1 MKKLNTLLFML
12 IALTL
17 FGMEA
22 LAQQVPQG
30 FNFQAVAAGT
40 DGLPLADQ
48 EISVQIEIVKGTE
61 EGDVV
66 YTETHTVNTNAVGL
80 FQLTIGQGTAS
91 EGNTFSSVNW
101 GSDNFFVG
109 LAVDLTNTGNF
120 VSLGKSK
127 LLSVPYALLAQD
139 VVNGT
144 GASAITEYEID
155 VSTGDTAFTVIAIG
169 DEGGLVN
176 PAIIG
181 YANTT
186 GFNIGVD
193 GIGESVEGNETFQ
206 YGVRGVALGEGTGLH
221 YGLRGEARAANA
233 WNVGVRGQ
241 SIWESTQ
248 ENYGG
253 WFSGRFSRLRNV
265 GIIADARDVQNFGVQ
280 YNTGVVGI
288 ASGSGSGDL
297 ENGSYNTGV
306 RAEANGNT
314 IGNHAVSAVV
324 FGNAGTDNAGVFAE
338 SNVDDGTTEIE
349 NMGVKAFAGGPGRNV
364 ALYGSAF
371 NGAENYA
378 AWLDGEVVI
387 NGDLTVN
394 GAINGEGG
402 GGLITEIDLDAT
414 LDTAFT
420 VRISGDEG
428 AVNNSAIIGEA
439 STFGT
444 NVGVEGKA
452 FSQSGSESF
461 QVGTYGEAVGEGSG
475 THIGV
480 YGWSNTPDRTGGS
493 SYGLFGRAASQGKFN
508 QGARTFVNG
517 AGSGEIIPIGD
528 PAEQD
533 GNFGSF
539 NIGYSTYV
547 EGNLNGNTGVDIEI
561 GGDQGSRINIG
572 AEARVFTT
580 SAAENS
586 GIQAIVNG
594 SSTLN
599 RGFFGYINGDNNNVG
614 MDITAEGGTSNIGL
628 IVNAETAAE
637 LNGNVTISGDLNVTG
652 SINGGTSGS
661 QNFIDIKNSSDL
673 TVASMYAEGENNEF
687 GGGLFLQGESTPNI
701 RMGSK
706 LWDATSPTN
715 LPYLQLFGTTGD
727 GNGWY
732 RDNIFMAVNSN
743 GTDESG
749 ALYLKRTNISSGDA
763 DQTVEID
770 GGTGNIS
777 ITGNFYSDIGFNAN
791 NKAQILGNLNE
802 TGAGGLEILD
812 ANNTLRLY
820 ADGSNGSF
828 QVKRASDAGT
838 IINMTEISDGG
849 QFTISNAS
857 NNTFLLA
864 DASSSAFQLTDGAG
878 NTTVSIDAAFGNAT
892 FAGTVTESSDLRL
905 KSNVVT
911 LSNALDNALALR
923 GVSYKWKDE
932 TKSQDTQIGLIA
944 QEVEEIYPEFVR
956 TDDEGMKSVNYS
968 QMVAV
973 LIEAVK
979 ELNAKIEVLE
989 SENSELRAQ
998 ADDIKTMKAQINQLM
1013 TLISGTESTDITP
1026 KSADK

>member
-120 VSLGKSK
+120 VSLGKTK

-169 DEGGLVN
+169 DEGGLIN

-193 GIGESVEGNETFQ
+193 GIGESLEGNETFQ

-402 GGLITEIDLDAT
+402 GGLITEIDLDAA

-580 SAAENS
+580 STAENS

-614 MDITAEGGTSNIGL
+614 MDLTVEGGTDNRGL
-628 IVNAETAAE
+628 IVNADIAATFNGAVE
-637 LNGNVTISGDLNVTG
+637 INQSDLNIVGDTNDDQAIKINNGGISGGLNPFTDGFQLNHNVA
-652 SINGGTSGS
+652 GGT
-661 QNFIDIKNSSDL
+661 L
-673 TVASMYAEGENNEF
+673 LEMY
-687 GGGLFLQGESTPNI
+687 QG
-701 RMGSK
+701 
-706 LWDATSPTN
+706 
-715 LPYLQLFGTTGD
+715 
-727 GNGWY
+727 
-732 RDNIFMAVNSN
+732 
-743 GTDESG
+743 
-749 ALYLKRTNISSGDA
+749 
-763 DQTVEID
+763 
-770 GGTGNIS
+770 
-777 ITGNFYSDIGFNAN
+777 
-791 NKAQILGNLNE
+791 GNLNVNI
-802 TGAGGLEILD
+802 TGD
-812 ANNTLRLY
+812 
-820 ADGSNGSF
+820 
-828 QVKRASDAGT
+828 
-838 IINMTEISDGG
+838 
-849 QFTISNAS
+849 
-857 NNTFLLA
+857 
-864 DASSSAFQLTDGAG
+864 
-878 NTTVSIDAAFGNAT
+878 GNAT
-892 FAGTVTESSDLRL
+892 FAGTVNQSSDLRL
-905 KSNVVT
+905 KTNVASI
-911 LSNALDNALALR
+911 SNALDNALALR